1 MREKT
6 DDSFA
11 CSPIVFPDRA
21 GFVRRNVST
30 TLVSSSSEKGVMASA
45 GFNLATRHMLKQ
57 GTPALAELLCKQRRS
72 VWPIQVAPQRGQRPG
87 GRGQD
92 SWSSEAPASWPMTS
106 SETQRPPLNRYA
118 LNSLHALQ
126 M

>member
-1 MREKT
+1 
-6 DDSFA
+6 
-11 CSPIVFPDRA
+11 
-21 GFVRRNVST
+21 
-30 TLVSSSSEKGVMASA
+30 MASA

-106 SETQRPPLNRYA
+106 SETQRPPPNRYA
-118 LNSLHALQ
+118 LTPFMPCKCDNVVSTI
-126 M
+126 

>member
-1 MREKT
+1 
-6 DDSFA
+6 
-11 CSPIVFPDRA
+11 
-21 GFVRRNVST
+21 
-30 TLVSSSSEKGVMASA
+30 MASA

-106 SETQRPPLNRYA
+106 SETQRPPPNRYA
-118 LNSLHALQ
+118 LDSLLALQ
-126 M
+126 I